1 MFVCKSSLGDTT
13 VKILFF
19 FFTDCK
25 SEVTSYDLSSVI
37 CHHGTAGGGHYTCY
51 ALSPFT
57 GEWYELDDQCVTPI
71 APETVSNVECYVL
84 FYRYLDFGL
93 NRKVLKILNVTQV

>member
-1 MFVCKSSLGDTT
+1 M
-13 VKILFF
+13 
-19 FFTDCK
+19 
-25 SEVTSYDLSSVI
+25 TSYDLASVI

-51 ALSPFT
+51 AASPFGT

-84 FYRYLDFGL
+84 FYRCPNCYFFFLEE
-93 NRKVLKILNVTQV
+93 I